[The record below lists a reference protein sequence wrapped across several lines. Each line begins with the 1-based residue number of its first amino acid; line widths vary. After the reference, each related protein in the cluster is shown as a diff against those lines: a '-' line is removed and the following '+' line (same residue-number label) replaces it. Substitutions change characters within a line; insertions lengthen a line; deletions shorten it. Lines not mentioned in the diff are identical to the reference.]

1 MQTVRKLICIS
12 IQGEVRSLRAELEG
26 LAFLR
31 TRVEELEKELQT
43 SQDSLQVAKVNAW
56 F

>member
-1 MQTVRKLICIS
+1 MQPVMKLMCVS
-12 IQGEVRSLRAELEG
+12 IQGEARSLRAELEG
-26 LAFLR
+26 LAFLP
-31 TRVEELEKELQT
+31 TRVEELEKELET